1 MFFRKRYR
9 IREKECV
16 LPQSDKYL
24 KQSKYRC
31 GRTSLCALKRGS
43 LTVEA
48 ALIVPFFLTILLAFY
63 HFFFL
68 YASAAELK
76 VQAAADV
83 KRLGIVVGSMADVE
97 SADLVTAK
105 TRSVEPVLELP
116 FVMKQRVTQRA
127 VCRGWIGFTELN
139 QRELQVY
146 KTVEGSVYHLYSDCT
161 HLNLSIQ
168 SVSME
173 IAQKSKNEY
182 GARYRECELCDGNY
196 GETVYITSEGNCY
209 HSERTC
215 SGLKR
220 TLQTVSLSEVSNLGC
235 CLRCAAR
242 EDI

>member
-24 KQSKYRC
+24 KQSRYRC

-48 ALIVPFFLTILLAFY
+48 ALIIPFFLTILLAFY
-63 HFFFL
+63 HFFLL

-83 KRLGIVVGSMADVE
+83 KRLGIVVAGMTDVE
-97 SADLVTAK
+97 SAELVIAK
-105 TRSVEPVLELP
+105 TKTMEPVLEMPLA
-116 FVMKQRVTQRA
+116 MKERVTQTA

-139 QRELQVY
+139 QTELQVY
-146 KTVEGSVYHLYSDCT
+146 KTEEGSVYHLYSDCT
-161 HLNLSIQ
+161 HLKLSIQ

-182 GARYRECELCDGNY
+182 GARYRECELCDGSY

-220 TLQTVSLSEVSNLGC
+220 TLQTVSLSAVSDLGC